1 MVNQMTTQKTSFINS
16 ISDYLLSEKF
26 KSRIEIIVLQ
36 VAIISFIAHLALIGL
51 VDQNILVFSSPS
63 KLLSNPISAIYTP
76 FSFILV
82 YEVYLLIYH
91 LPKSTTVYIGKQY
104 EIVTLIVIRKVFK
117 DLSDLII
124 TKDWF
129 KVGSDIQFTLDLVAT
144 LVLFLFIFF
153 YYRLNQ
159 RRSVKNTDEPNL
171 QIEHSFETMRFI
183 RQKKVIAGLLV
194 PLFFSLAIFSLG
206 HWVLETFFVTGTIT
220 TPAKDIN
227 KIFFE
232 EFFMVLI
239 FVDVL
244 LLLFS
249 LYQTDDFNKIMR
261 NSGFVISTI
270 LIKLSF
276 GVEGVA
282 STIVLVGAVA
292 FGITILAIHNQFE
305 KIKV

>member
-1 MVNQMTTQKTSFINS
+1 MKNTNLLNTL
-16 ISDYLLSEKF
+16 SDSLLSEKF
-26 KSRIEIIVLQ
+26 KTRIEIIVLQ
-36 VAIISFIAHLALIGL
+36 VAIISFIAHLALIWM
-51 VDQNILVFSSPS
+51 VDQNIIVFSTPS

-76 FSFILV
+76 FSFILI

-91 LPKSTTVYIGKQY
+91 LPKSTTIYVGKQY

-117 DLSDLII
+117 DLSQLVI

-129 KVGSDIQFTLDLVAT
+129 KVSSDVLFTMDLIAT

-153 YYRLNQ
+153 YYRLNDRGADKQ
-159 RRSVKNTDEPNL
+159 AWESNL
-171 QIEHSFETMRFI
+171 QAGTTIETMRFI
-183 RQKKVIAGLLV
+183 RHKKIIASLLV
-194 PLFFSLAIFSLG
+194 PLFFGLATYSLG
-206 HWVLETFFVTGTIT
+206 HWMYDTFIAVGTSGIA
-220 TPAKDIN
+220 AKDIN

-249 LYQTDDFNKIMR
+249 LYHTNEFNKIMR

-276 GVEGVA
+276 GVEGIA
-282 STIVLVGAVA
+282 STFVLVSAVA
-292 FGITILAIHNQFE
+292 FGLAILAIHNQFE
-305 KIKV
+305 KIKT